1 MSETVAQELRR
12 LVTEAEAGEVSH
24 RLESWNMIAACV
36 MERLPEIEAMDSAE
50 TGIVAAMNRISQLE
64 AENSAGRNALK
75 NYMGAVEM
83 MNAAMKDGGN
93 VHGAIS
99 NLIGATDN
107 ARFWL
112 GTQPEQNT

>member
-1 MSETVAQELRR
+1 MSETVTQELCR
-12 LVTEAEAGEVSH
+12 LVNESEAGEVCY
-24 RLESWNMIAACV
+24 RLEAWNMIAACV
-36 MERLPEIEAMDSAE
+36 VERMREIEAMDSAE

-64 AENSAGRNALK
+64 ADNSAGRNALK
-75 NYMGAVEM
+75 NYMDAVEM